1 MELKD
6 RLKQARKNAGLTQ
19 AELAERAGI
28 KQSSISEIERG
39 LTKTSS
45 HLLRLAQI
53 CQVDPFWLSEGYA
66 AVAEKIDAGYKNF
79 FAADAELTSGLA
91 LWDEGDPLENDDCEV
106 PYYAEVEFAGGN
118 GMTEVMEIADRRL
131 RFSHATLKS
140 AGVSPDAAACARIR
154 GRSMERL
161 ILDGATIGFDLLDTS
176 IIDGEIYAF
185 NHEGMLRVKYLQRL
199 PGGGVRIR
207 SENSDEFPD
216 EVMSAESFRNEIK
229 MLGRVFWWSTVRRS
243 PRRI

>member
-39 LTKTSS
+39 LTKTSA
-45 HLLRLAQI
+45 HLLKLAQI
-53 CQVDPFWLSEGYA
+53 CEVDPFWLAEGYA
-66 AVAEKIDAGYKNF
+66 AVYEKVKEGFKPF
-79 FAADAELTSGLA
+79 FTPDAELTGGLA
-91 LWDEGDPLENDDCEV
+91 LWEQGDPLERDDCEV
-106 PYYAEVEFAGGN
+106 PYYAEVEFAGGH

-131 RFSHATLKS
+131 RFSLATLKS
-140 AGVSPDAAACARIR
+140 AGVSPEAAACARIR

-161 ILDGATIGFDLLDTS
+161 ILDGATIGFDLMDTS

-207 SENSDEFPD
+207 SENSEEYPD
-216 EVMSAESFRNEIK
+216 ETMTAESFRSEIK

-243 PRRI
+243 PRRT